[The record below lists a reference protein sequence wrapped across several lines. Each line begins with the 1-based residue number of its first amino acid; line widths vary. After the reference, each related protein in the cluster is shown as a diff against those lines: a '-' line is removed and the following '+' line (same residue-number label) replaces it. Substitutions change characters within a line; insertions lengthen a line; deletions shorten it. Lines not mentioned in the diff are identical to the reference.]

1 MLGSPPDMDADAVIR
16 AMMELG
22 GGRDVHHVHL
32 WQMQEHEVTLDCH
45 VVLEDDNW
53 SRLRAVKSALKE
65 RLEEDFGIG
74 HSSLEFE
81 TSDERHENADLF
93 GHDDLS
99 ADASAGASA
108 SADR

>member
-1 MLGSPPDMDADAVIR
+1 M
-16 AMMELG
+16 
-22 GGRDVHHVHL
+22 
-32 WQMQEHEVTLDCH
+32 TLDCH

-108 SADR
+108 DR